1 MTANPLQPAPQL
13 SIVIPV
19 YNEEEGLQALF
30 DRLYPAMDQL
40 QGKLYL
46 RYEIIFVNDGS
57 RDRSAGM
64 LAAQFDLRPDTT
76 RVVLFQNNF
85 GQHMAI
91 MAGFEYA
98 RGESIITL
106 DADLQNP
113 PEEIALLAA
122 ELIKGHDYV
131 GTIRSNRQ
139 DSWFR
144 KTASRAMNHLRQR
157 LTRITMTDQGCM
169 LRGYS
174 SRIVNLVR
182 QCNESN
188 TFIPALAYTFAAN
201 PTEIEV
207 KHEERFAGESKYSL
221 YQLIRL
227 NFDLVTGFSVMPLQ
241 LFSIFGM
248 LLALGSGTL
257 FALLLVRRF
266 VLGSEVEG
274 VFTLFALTFF
284 LIGVMLFG
292 LGLLGE
298 YIGRIYQQVRERP
311 RYEVQTVLERP

>member
-1 MTANPLQPAPQL
+1 MTANPSQPAPQL

-19 YNEEEGLQALF
+19 YNEQEGLQALF

-40 QGKLYL
+40 QAILNL
-46 RYEIIFVNDGS
+46 RYEIVFVNDGS
-57 RDRSAGM
+57 KDRSAGM
-64 LAAQFDLRPDTT
+64 LAAQFDLRPDVT

-157 LTRITMTDQGCM
+157 ITRITMTDQGCM

-174 SRIVNLVR
+174 RRIVNLVR

-311 RYEVQTVLERP
+311 RYVVQTVLERP